1 MMIRRLTMAAAA
13 TGLTLGLAAC
23 GSDSGSGSGGGDAAV
38 SWMEKVCASVEGE
51 VAVLSQSPDV
61 DTTDPKTAKENM
73 LTYLMNFSIALDRM
87 VSGIKEA
94 GAPPVADS
102 TKVVDAV
109 TTALGGAKK
118 GVDDTKTA
126 LEKTTINTP
135 EELQAAL
142 TKVGEDMSKLSQLD
156 DPTKDFKANEELN
169 NAFDKAPTCKRLGG
183 SVSTPTS

>member
-1 MMIRRLTMAAAA
+1 
-13 TGLTLGLAAC
+13 
-23 GSDSGSGSGGGDAAV
+23 
-38 SWMEKVCASVEGE
+38 
-51 VAVLSQSPDV
+51 
-61 DTTDPKTAKENM
+61 M

-109 TTALGGAKK
+109 TTALTDAKK
-118 GVDDTKTA
+118 GVDDTKTN
-126 LEKTTINTP
+126 LEKATVSTP

-142 TKVGEDMSKLSQLD
+142 TRVGEDMSKLSQLE
-156 DPTKDFKANEELN
+156 DPTKDFKANQDLN
-169 NAFDKAPTCKRLGG
+169 NAFDKAPSCKRLEG